1 MLMPRF
7 NLNGEIE
14 RGELVE
20 LLTEY
25 QRPEINVYVVYP
37 SRKHMSA
44 KVRCFIDFACN
55 QLAS

>member
-14 RGELVE
+14 RGDLVE
-20 LLTEY
+20 LLTDY
-25 QRPEINVYVVYP
+25 KQPEINVYLVYP

-44 KVRCFIDFACN
+44 KVRSFIDFVSA
-55 QLAS
+55 QLT